1 MTEIEFI
8 YNQQTTIIQAKSD
21 EPLKDIINKFLQKSL
36 LEEKNVFFIANGKPI
51 SSEKTVLSHMNQ
63 MNKENNKLKILVQ
76 LTEEEN
82 AKEQTFVKSKD
93 IICPECHQPCI
104 IKSNNYKL
112 SLLGCIQNH
121 KTNLKIKDFLGTQNI
136 NISNIICEK
145 CKIKDKSNSPNNEFY
160 KCLTC
165 NKNLCLLCKSVHQSE
180 HNIINYDHINYICE
194 KHYEQYIGYCINCN
208 KNICFSCEDEHT
220 GHKIKSLNELKPN
233 IDDIKNK
240 ISEMKKEIDIF
251 TNGLKQIIS
260 QLNELIDNINIYYEI
275 NNNILNN
282 YEKKKRNYQMLQNIN
297 QINNSNNKIFNNL
310 KNINEMNN
318 IKEKLNNIMDLYN
331 NINSDNNDVED
342 EIIDSD
348 KEDKLIN
355 NVNNNISY
363 NINNNDNIS
372 SPTIKLNQMTIIY
385 SIPKFT
391 FQNKIRIF
399 GASFVKNN
407 KDNCHLLI
415 DDQVN
420 ELHEHLKLNK
430 NQINKEK
437 LEIKL
442 IETKIIT
449 NFYNMFNNCSELISL
464 PDISEWDTIN
474 VTNISNMFYKCSSL
488 LSLSDISKWNTE
500 NVTKMSFMFDNCSSL
515 KSLPDI
521 SKWNT
526 KNVTDMSG
534 MFYHCNSFISL
545 PDISK
550 WDTSKVINMANMFYN
565 CTSLTSLPDIS
576 VWNTKNLAF
585 TNSMFYNCKALTSFP
600 DISKWNTS
608 KLTQKDSMFAGVDKY
623 IIPQMFK

>member
-8 YNQQTTIIQAKSD
+8 YNQQTTKIQAKSD
-21 EPLKDIINKFLQKSL
+21 EPLKDVINKFLQKSL

-51 SSEKTVLSHMNQ
+51 NSEKTIFSHMNQ

-82 AKEQTFVKSKD
+82 DKKQILVKSKD
-93 IICPECHQPCI
+93 IICPECHEPCI
-104 IKSNNYKL
+104 IKTNNYKL
-112 SLLGCIQNH
+112 SLLGCSKKH
-121 KTNLKIKDFLGTQNI
+121 KANLKIKDFLGTQNI

-145 CKIKDKSNSPNNEFY
+145 CKVKDKANSPNNEFY

-180 HNIINYDHINYICE
+180 HYIINYDHLNYICE

-220 GHKIKSLNELKPN
+220 SHDIKSLNELKPN
-233 IDDIKNK
+233 IDEIKNK
-240 ISEMKKEIDIF
+240 LSEMKKEIEIF
-251 TNGLKQIIS
+251 TNNIKQIIN

-282 YEKKKRNYQMLQNIN
+282 YEKKNRNYQILQNIN
-297 QINNSNNKIFNNL
+297 QINNGNNKIFNKL
-310 KNINEMNN
+310 KSINEMNN
-318 IKEKLNNIMDLYN
+318 IKDKLNNIMDLYN
-331 NINSDNNDVED
+331 NINSDNNEIED
-342 EIIDSD
+342 EAIESF

-355 NVNNNISY
+355 NN

-372 SPTIKLNQMTIIY
+372 SSSNKLNQMTIIY
-385 SIPKFT
+385 SIPKLT

-399 GASFVKNN
+399 GTSFVKNN
-407 KDNCHLLI
+407 ENNCHLLI
-415 DDQVN
+415 DDQVS
-420 ELHEHLKLNK
+420 ELSEHLKLNK

-442 IETKIIT
+442 IETKTIT

-464 PDISEWDTIN
+464 PDISEWDTTN
-474 VTNISNMFYKCSSL
+474 VTNISNMFFKCSSL
-488 LSLSDISKWNTE
+488 ISLSDISKWNTE
-500 NVTKMSFMFDNCSSL
+500 NVTKMGFMFDNCSSL

-534 MFYHCNSFISL
+534 MFYYCNSFKSL

-550 WDTSKVINMANMFYN
+550 WDTTKVINMTNMFYN

-576 VWNTKNLAF
+576 VWNTTNLAF

-600 DISKWNTS
+600 DISKWNTP

-623 IIPQMFK
+623 IIPQGFK

>member
-1 MTEIEFI
+1 MIEIEFI
-8 YNQQTTIIQAKSD
+8 YNQLITTIQAKSD
-21 EPLKDIINKFLQKSL
+21 EPLKDVINKFLQKSL

-318 IKEKLNNIMDLYN
+318 IKDKLNNIMDLYN

-534 MFYHCNSFISL
+534 MFYYCNSFISL

-576 VWNTKNLAF
+576 VWNTKNLSF

>member
-318 IKEKLNNIMDLYN
+318 IKDAPN
-331 NINSDNNDVED
+331 
-342 EIIDSD
+342 
-348 KEDKLIN
+348 
-355 NVNNNISY
+355 
-363 NINNNDNIS
+363 
-372 SPTIKLNQMTIIY
+372 
-385 SIPKFT
+385 
-391 FQNKIRIF
+391 IRILF
-399 GASFVKNN
+399 
-407 KDNCHLLI
+407 
-415 DDQVN
+415 
-420 ELHEHLKLNK
+420 
-430 NQINKEK
+430 
-437 LEIKL
+437 
-442 IETKIIT
+442 
-449 NFYNMFNNCSELISL
+449 
-464 PDISEWDTIN
+464 
-474 VTNISNMFYKCSSL
+474 
-488 LSLSDISKWNTE
+488 
-500 NVTKMSFMFDNCSSL
+500 
-515 KSLPDI
+515 
-521 SKWNT
+521 
-526 KNVTDMSG
+526 
-534 MFYHCNSFISL
+534 
-545 PDISK
+545 
-550 WDTSKVINMANMFYN
+550 
-565 CTSLTSLPDIS
+565 
-576 VWNTKNLAF
+576 
-585 TNSMFYNCKALTSFP
+585 
-600 DISKWNTS
+600 
-608 KLTQKDSMFAGVDKY
+608 
-623 IIPQMFK
+623 